1 MHTCERVDVWIPS
14 SPASRDQPGCMHT
27 CERVDVW
34 IPSSP
39 ASSAAAVVAVH
50 ALCALSCS
58 LSFSLASCTGG
69 VS

>member
-1 MHTCERVDVWIPS
+1 
-14 SPASRDQPGCMHT
+14 MHT